1 MSNMTAMEEAFP
13 ELGDL
18 TVGMFD
24 KCAENLEEHV
34 GQIRMQCY
42 ILTLQLILANTKKYN
57 TTFFQEMPWGKEGAP
72 FKVPLRK

>member
-18 TVGMFD
+18 TVGMFE

-42 ILTLQLILANTKKYN
+42 ILTL
-57 TTFFQEMPWGKEGAP
+57 
-72 FKVPLRK
+72 